1 MAIDPEHDLRPDA
14 AKRLSRDDTRFAL
27 GRIAGF
33 QYFIVA
39 IFLFLITGFWVLQVR
54 EGESNSQLA
63 ERNRIKTVPVLA
75 PRGKLL
81 DRDGRVIVDNQAAF
95 TLLLTRENLN
105 MDHIDGIAA
114 GLHLDPAEVRA
125 RVKRFSSRP
134 KYVPVV
140 IKQELTPAEI
150 TFVESHRDAN
160 TYPEMELIQNQRRL
174 YPKNGLA
181 AHAIG
186 YVGEVSEPELDTTEF
201 AKYAQGAIVGKAGL
215 ERQYNDMLMG
225 VDGERRVVVDSS
237 GREREVLESTEA
249 TPGNS
254 LQLTLDLDLQA
265 VAELALQGQR
275 GAVVAL
281 DPRSGEVLAMVS
293 RPAFDPN
300 AFAAH
305 ITNEYWKELTS
316 GNDNPMLNRAI
327 QAQFAPGSTFKPI
340 MALAGLE
347 TGTIDDHDT
356 FHCPGGATF
365 FGRYFKCWQK
375 RGHGTVN
382 VHLGIVQSC
391 DVFFYNLG
399 NKLGIDNIAMYAEM
413 AGIGKK
419 TGIDLPG
426 EAEGLMPSSKWKLRT
441 QRQKWYAGETISV
454 SIGQGAVTVTPLQ
467 LAAAI
472 GGIVSGGNWFKP
484 HMVKAAAT
492 LEPRHADL
500 RAESVAS
507 IVSGMY
513 GVVNEGGTGAAAR
526 IEGIEFSGKT
536 GSAQRVSNDLR
547 KSGVLDA
554 DEAKDNGW
562 FVGFAP
568 RQNPEIVVAVLLE
581 GGEHGALA
589 APVARDVIKSYFDK
603 KLRISQTS
611 PAQPPLALLQPP
623 RH

>member
-1 MAIDPEHDLRPDA
+1 LC
-14 AKRLSRDDTRFAL
+14 F
-27 GRIAGF
+27 
-33 QYFIVA
+33 
-39 IFLFLITGFWVLQVR
+39 
-54 EGESNSQLA
+54 
-63 ERNRIKTVPVLA
+63 
-75 PRGKLL
+75 
-81 DRDGRVIVDNQAAF
+81 
-95 TLLLTRENLN
+95 
-105 MDHIDGIAA
+105 
-114 GLHLDPAEVRA
+114 
-125 RVKRFSSRP
+125 
-134 KYVPVV
+134 
-140 IKQELTPAEI
+140 
-150 TFVESHRDAN
+150 
-160 TYPEMELIQNQRRL
+160 
-174 YPKNGLA
+174 
-181 AHAIG
+181 
-186 YVGEVSEPELDTTEF
+186 
-201 AKYAQGAIVGKAGL
+201 
-215 ERQYNDMLMG
+215 
-225 VDGERRVVVDSS
+225 
-237 GREREVLESTEA
+237 
-249 TPGNS
+249 
-254 LQLTLDLDLQA
+254 
-265 VAELALQGQR
+265 
-275 GAVVAL
+275 
-281 DPRSGEVLAMVS
+281 
-293 RPAFDPN
+293 
-300 AFAAH
+300 
-305 ITNEYWKELTS
+305 
-316 GNDNPMLNRAI
+316 
-327 QAQFAPGSTFKPI
+327 
-340 MALAGLE
+340 
-347 TGTIDDHDT
+347 
-356 FHCPGGATF
+356 
-365 FGRYFKCWQK
+365 FKCWQK
-375 RGHGTVN
+375 KGHGTVN

-426 EAEGLMPSSKWKLRT
+426 EAEGLMPSTKWKLRT

-484 HMVKAAAT
+484 HMVKAAAA

-547 KSGVLDA
+547 KSGALDA

-603 KLRISQTS
+603 KLRISQTV
-611 PAQPPLALLQPP
+611 PAQPPLALLQTP